1 MTSNDRIE
9 SLRRLPW
16 YSVDLPPEVAGSV
29 GMIHT
34 DERRMLYTLAR
45 DYFTGSGRIIDGG
58 AFLGTSSLSLAH
70 GLKDRHHERIPMI
83 DAFDWFLID
92 EYAVQGY
99 LDNGRLCGKEIKTG
113 DNIRFAY
120 EQKISSVAEY
130 IEVHEGNLLDKPWT
144 RGPVEILFSDVSK
157 SWELNDYILRNWISA
172 LIPGTGILIQQDQ
185 IQEAHVWVGITME
198 ILREYFE
205 FLDYT
210 MYSSMV
216 YRLRREIPAQVI
228 EKCLSANITAEEME
242 YYYLNFLNRFRRV
255 GMGRY
260 KGWTLGMIEVGLVG
274 LYALH
279 VRDFEKARHAL
290 KRCEEKFGGIPDTM
304 NRLASLRPHIP
315 GA

>member
-1 MTSNDRIE
+1 M
-9 SLRRLPW
+9 
-16 YSVDLPPEVAGSV
+16 
-29 GMIHT
+29 
-34 DERRMLYTLAR
+34 
-45 DYFTGSGRIIDGG
+45 
-58 AFLGTSSLSLAH
+58 
-70 GLKDRHHERIPMI
+70 
-83 DAFDWFLID
+83 
-92 EYAVQGY
+92 QGY
-99 LDNGRLCGKEIKTG
+99 LDKGRLCGKEIKTG

-210 MYSSMV
+210 MYS
-216 YRLRREIPAQVI
+216 
-228 EKCLSANITAEEME
+228 
-242 YYYLNFLNRFRRV
+242 FRRV

-279 VRDFEKARHAL
+279 IRDFDKARHAL
-290 KRCEEKFGGIPDTM
+290 KQCEEKFGGIPDTM